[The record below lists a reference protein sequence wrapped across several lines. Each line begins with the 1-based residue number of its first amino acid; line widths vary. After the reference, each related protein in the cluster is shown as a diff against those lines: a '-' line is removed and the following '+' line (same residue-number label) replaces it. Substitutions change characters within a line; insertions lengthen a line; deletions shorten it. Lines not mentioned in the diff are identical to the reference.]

1 MNNGSKYW
9 IFFLLL
15 YIFLFLVHGKVLP
28 TVEKYTPYEE
38 RLVNSVAWL
47 KEGFVFPDKVTDRD
61 TVKTGGL

>member
-28 TVEKYTPYEE
+28 TVEKNPPYQG
-38 RLVNSVAWL
+38 RLGNTVGWL
-47 KEGFVFPDKVTDRD
+47 KEGFIFPDKDTDRD